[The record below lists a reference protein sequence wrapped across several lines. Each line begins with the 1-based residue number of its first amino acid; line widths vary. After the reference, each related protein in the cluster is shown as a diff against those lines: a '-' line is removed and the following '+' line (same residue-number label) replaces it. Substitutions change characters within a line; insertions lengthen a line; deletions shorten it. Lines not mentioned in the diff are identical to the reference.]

1 MSQRAIPRQERA
13 VILRHGVAEVG
24 RSIPRAVDVL
34 GGRGAVT
41 MGGTAAAAVLI
52 TAAFAFAAAEEVLW
66 RRYGFR
72 WPATQRCVHGCEEL
86 CCSDTELS

>member
-1 MSQRAIPRQERA
+1 
-13 VILRHGVAEVG
+13 
-24 RSIPRAVDVL
+24 
-34 GGRGAVT
+34 

>member
-1 MSQRAIPRQERA
+1 
-13 VILRHGVAEVG
+13 
-24 RSIPRAVDVL
+24 
-34 GGRGAVT
+34 
-41 MGGTAAAAVLI
+41 MGGAAAAVLI
-52 TAAFAFAAAEEVLW
+52 TAAFAFAAAKEVLLWW